1 MSSDPARIQVPT
13 NGTRPHPVP
22 PAAAEPS
29 VTAPVAPAATPA
41 MRDLP
46 GGLSPQ
52 QLAVGFGIVAS
63 LLVVVAGLVRRRV
76 RR

>member
-1 MSSDPARIQVPT
+1 MSSDPARIPVPT
-13 NGTRPHPVP
+13 NGKRPHPVP
-22 PAAAEPS
+22 PTTPAA
-29 VTAPVAPAATPA
+29 TAATPA
-41 MRDLP
+41 VRDLP

-52 QLAVGFGIVAS
+52 QLAVGFGIVAW